1 MPCVETVIYN
11 LEGECFYKS
20 NSRFSKDQKR
30 HFRYFKI
37 YDNPVLS
44 PSLPHLQGAMF
55 LPWKYFGSPSVVFPD
70 RMHTGQLPSFLGESP
85 AIFTNKLKSQNGD
98 SER

>member
-1 MPCVETVIYN
+1 MILKASVSTKAILVSVEIRRDI
-11 LEGECFYKS
+11 LGI
-20 NSRFSKDQKR
+20 SK
-30 HFRYFKI
+30 YG
-37 YDNPVLS
+37 NPVLS

-55 LPWKYFGSPSVVFPD
+55 LPRKYFGSPSVVFPD
-70 RMHTGQLPSFLGESP
+70 RMHTGQLLSFLGESP